1 MTNKKETV
9 LEMVK
14 RIYKDIDSKQTKNYG
29 TNFIADLVIAR
40 PEINKQCSLL
50 NVAKVAYSDE
60 VMYKI
65 LENVGLKKY
74 F

>member
-1 MTNKKETV
+1 MNKKETV

-14 RIYKDIDSKQTKNYG
+14 AIYKNIDAGKTESYG
-29 TNFIADLVIAR
+29 KNFIADMVLAR
-40 PEINKQCSLL
+40 PSINQQFALL
-50 NVAKVAYSDE
+50 NAAKVAYSDE
-60 VMYKI
+60 ICYKV